1 MLKNL
6 IGESWYNALS
16 EDERA
21 CLEEK
26 YLITEKKRETQ
37 EILPYEAE
45 QSGIYQALKLT
56 PFEDVKVLIMGQ
68 DPYPNKEDAHGLAF
82 SKLSG
87 NIPASLKNIFEKI
100 KEDTGVNVSGV
111 NASGVN
117 ASGVNISGVNASS
130 AKKQVVNVSGNL
142 TPWAKQ
148 GVLLLNRALTFSK
161 SETLAIRNKFWL
173 PVIDIIIN
181 KLLKREKPLVII
193 LWGNPANDIEQFS
206 FEKEEEYKKHNI
218 YILRSSHPSNMGNAK
233 NSELKDGK
241 IPAFTA
247 SPTFRRTN
255 EILKSLGQLEVSW
268 QT

>member
-6 IGESWYNALS
+6 IDKSWYNALNKN
-16 EDERA
+16 ERI
-21 CLEEK
+21 CLEQK
-26 YLITEKKRETQ
+26 YTEIENKRKTQ
-37 EILPYEAE
+37 NILPEE
-45 QSGIYQALKLT
+45 GENSGIYYSLKIT
-56 PFEDVKVLIMGQ
+56 SFDDVKVLIFGQ

-87 NIPASLKNIFEKI
+87 KIPASLKNIFEKI
-100 KEDTGVNVSGV
+100 KEDIGCDMNT
-111 NASGVN
+111 
-117 ASGVNISGVNASS
+117 
-130 AKKQVVNVSGNL
+130 SGNL

-161 SETLAIRNKFWL
+161 EETLASRNKFWL

-181 KLLKREKPLVII
+181 KLISRKKPLVII

-206 FEKEEEYKKHNI
+206 FDKEEEYKKYNV

-241 IPAFTA
+241 IKSFTS
-247 SPTFRRTN
+247 SPNFSKCN
-255 EILKSLGQLEVSW
+255 EILKKLGSKEINW